1 MRFSEG
7 GIGGNR
13 QGRDR
18 TVFAGL
24 FLIGA
29 NLCDKMFIKMCIYY
43 EKYLYQ
49 KACIDEYAQA

>member
-7 GIGGNR
+7 GIGGT
-13 QGRDR
+13 GKDGIEP
-18 TVFAGL
+18 FLPAF

-29 NLCDKMFIKMCIYY
+29 NLRDKMFIKMCIYY

>member
-7 GIGGNR
+7 GTGKDGIEPFLP
-13 QGRDR
+13 
-18 TVFAGL
+18 VF

-29 NLCDKMFIKMCIYY
+29 NLFDKMFIKMCIYY